1 MRSLIKIAFN
11 NIKNNKFKY
20 TIISI
25 VFMLSILSGV
35 FALTFSDLALKT
47 REDQLRK
54 NTLNTQL
61 SIITKDEKDIYFESE
76 NILEKVKNIDG
87 IDSISPRIGGQALCN
102 DDLISFVGIDIEK
115 QINVYDFE
123 YEDKLDNISD
133 SDSIL
138 VSSSFIEKYSKNI
151 GDNVTLNINEKDYV
165 FKITGILKKQGDF
178 QSIEE
183 VFISLDKAQEALSEE
198 GKVYSL
204 GVTLTD
210 LSKIDNVFNALT
222 NSVDDKLIVDKKYDI
237 NDYKSFI
244 DIISVAMRIF
254 TVFSIIISILLCYST
269 YKSLIYDRVKLIGTY
284 RSLGIS
290 KLGIYISMF
299 FELIMIVIPSVIL
312 GEIVSNI
319 LMRFIISSMFNYN
332 IAFQVDFR
340 KSLTVILVVILS
352 GFLSMC
358 IAVREI
364 FRKNVVSLIKGNM
377 EVKENEESKTKYFL
391 SALLFLLS
399 MIFYN
404 KVYYENNQVLDIVS
418 MILIAIS
425 FSVMG
430 IFIITA
436 ILKIIGIVLEN
447 INTKFKSIFKEV
459 QSMINQMKYSIIL
472 IVFIIAIASVSNMI
486 SQVINNNSLNVYK
499 GIDIVFNN
507 LDSYKDQE
515 VEEKLEHIGSI
526 YRTVSINRHSQNIDG
541 KQMIL
546 SGIDTDKYL
555 SVSFE
560 KYLDISK
567 DEMMDNLK
575 KEKDGVILNK
585 TYAKLINKD
594 RGDKITINTLKGDKD
609 YTIVGIV
616 ESFEDKGS
624 VIFFSKENF
633 NTNFVSDYT
642 SYLLCVEDESSVND
656 AAEELRD
663 SVKDLVRYN
672 ISTLKEMQTQNEA
685 DNSMI
690 FMLINIVIFM
700 SLAVSVVCLINNLIV
715 NLIKRKS
722 IYAIKRTL
730 GMELSTIKRI
740 IFLEGFVIALGSSV
754 LGIIL
759 GTILNKSI
767 LNILSYYIGGVEITN
782 TIIPV
787 VYVIAAIVIVMIVS
801 IYPYRMIKKADL
813 VEIVKGSE

>member
-1 MRSLIKIAFN
+1 
-11 NIKNNKFKY
+11 
-20 TIISI
+20 
-25 VFMLSILSGV
+25 
-35 FALTFSDLALKT
+35 
-47 REDQLRK
+47 
-54 NTLNTQL
+54 
-61 SIITKDEKDIYFESE
+61 
-76 NILEKVKNIDG
+76 
-87 IDSISPRIGGQALCN
+87 
-102 DDLISFVGIDIEK
+102 
-115 QINVYDFE
+115 
-123 YEDKLDNISD
+123 
-133 SDSIL
+133 
-138 VSSSFIEKYSKNI
+138 
-151 GDNVTLNINEKDYV
+151 
-165 FKITGILKKQGDF
+165 
-178 QSIEE
+178 
-183 VFISLDKAQEALSEE
+183 
-198 GKVYSL
+198 
-204 GVTLTD
+204 
-210 LSKIDNVFNALT
+210 
-222 NSVDDKLIVDKKYDI
+222 
-237 NDYKSFI
+237 
-244 DIISVAMRIF
+244 
-254 TVFSIIISILLCYST
+254 
-269 YKSLIYDRVKLIGTY
+269 
-284 RSLGIS
+284 
-290 KLGIYISMF
+290 
-299 FELIMIVIPSVIL
+299 
-312 GEIVSNI
+312 
-319 LMRFIISSMFNYN
+319 
-332 IAFQVDFR
+332 
-340 KSLTVILVVILS
+340 
-352 GFLSMC
+352 
-358 IAVREI
+358 
-364 FRKNVVSLIKGNM
+364 
-377 EVKENEESKTKYFL
+377 
-391 SALLFLLS
+391 
-399 MIFYN
+399 
-404 KVYYENNQVLDIVS
+404 
-418 MILIAIS
+418 
-425 FSVMG
+425 
-430 IFIITA
+430 
-436 ILKIIGIVLEN
+436 
-447 INTKFKSIFKEV
+447 
-459 QSMINQMKYSIIL
+459 
-472 IVFIIAIASVSNMI
+472 
-486 SQVINNNSLNVYK
+486 
-499 GIDIVFNN
+499 
-507 LDSYKDQE
+507 
-515 VEEKLEHIGSI
+515 
-526 YRTVSINRHSQNIDG
+526 
-541 KQMIL
+541 MIL

-575 KEKDGVILNK
+575 KEKYGVILNK
-585 TYAKLINKD
+585 TYAKSINKD

-767 LNILSYYIGGVEITN
+767 LKILSYYIGGVEITN

>member
-1 MRSLIKIAFN
+1 MKSLIKIAFN

-20 TIISI
+20 TIMSI

-35 FALTFSDLALKT
+35 FSLTFSDLALKT

-76 NILEKVKNIDG
+76 DILEKVKNIDG
-87 IDSISPRIGGQALCN
+87 IDSISPRIGGQGLCN
-102 DDLISFVGIDIEK
+102 NDPISFVGIDIEK

-123 YEDKLDNISD
+123 YEDKSDDISD

-138 VSSSFIEKYSKNI
+138 VSSSFIEKYSQDI
-151 GDNVTLNINEKDYV
+151 GDTVTLKINEKDYV
-165 FKITGILKKQGDF
+165 FKIAGILKTQGDF

-183 VFISLDKAQEALSEE
+183 VFIALGKAQEALSQE

-222 NSVDDKLIVDKKYDI
+222 NSIDDKLIVDKKYDL

-254 TVFSIIISILLCYST
+254 TVFSIIISVLLCYST

-290 KLGIYISMF
+290 QAGIYVSML
-299 FELIMIVIPSVIL
+299 FELIIIVIPSVIL

-319 LMRFIISSMFNYN
+319 LMRFIISNMFNYN
-332 IAFQVDFR
+332 IAFQVDFK
-340 KSLTVILVVILS
+340 KSLAVILVVILS

-364 FRKNVVSLIKGNM
+364 LRKNVVSLIKGSV
-377 EVKENEESKTKYFL
+377 EVKENEEGKLKYFL
-391 SALLFLLS
+391 SALFFLVS
-399 MIFYN
+399 IVFYN
-404 KVYYENNQVLDIVS
+404 KVYYENNQLLDIVS
-418 MILIAIS
+418 MILISIS
-425 FSVMG
+425 FSIMG
-430 IFIITA
+430 ILIIMA
-436 ILKIIGIVLEN
+436 ILRGVAIVFEN

-459 QSMINQMKYSIIL
+459 QSMIKQMKYSIIL

-507 LDSYKDQE
+507 LDSYKNE
-515 VEEKLEHIGSI
+515 AVEEKISQIDSI
-526 YRTVSINRHSQNIDG
+526 YKTVSVNRHSQNING
-541 KQMIL
+541 KQMTL
-546 SGIDTDKYL
+546 SGIDTDKY
-555 SVSFE
+555 SEISFE

-567 DEMMDNLK
+567 ESMMDKLK
-575 KEKDGVILNK
+575 NEENGVILNK
-585 TYAKLINKD
+585 TYAKSIDKD
-594 RGDKITINTLKGDKD
+594 RGDTITINTLKGDKD

-633 NTNFVSDYT
+633 NNNFVSDYT
-642 SYLLCVEDESSVND
+642 SYFLCVEDRNSIND

-663 SVKDLVRYN
+663 SVKDIIRYN
-672 ISTLKEMQTQNEA
+672 ISTLEEMQIQNEA

-690 FMLINIVIFM
+690 FMMINIVIFM

-715 NLIKRKS
+715 NLIKRKG

-730 GMELSTIKRI
+730 GMGLNTIRRI
-740 IFLEGFVIALGSSV
+740 ILLEGFLIALGSSA

-767 LNILSYYIGGVEITN
+767 LKILSYYIGGVEITN

-787 VYVIAAIVIVMIVS
+787 VYVMAAIIIVMIVS

-813 VEIVKGSE
+813 VEIVKGRE

>member
-1 MRSLIKIAFN
+1 
-11 NIKNNKFKY
+11 
-20 TIISI
+20 
-25 VFMLSILSGV
+25 
-35 FALTFSDLALKT
+35 
-47 REDQLRK
+47 
-54 NTLNTQL
+54 
-61 SIITKDEKDIYFESE
+61 
-76 NILEKVKNIDG
+76 
-87 IDSISPRIGGQALCN
+87 
-102 DDLISFVGIDIEK
+102 
-115 QINVYDFE
+115 
-123 YEDKLDNISD
+123 
-133 SDSIL
+133 
-138 VSSSFIEKYSKNI
+138 
-151 GDNVTLNINEKDYV
+151 
-165 FKITGILKKQGDF
+165 
-178 QSIEE
+178 
-183 VFISLDKAQEALSEE
+183 
-198 GKVYSL
+198 
-204 GVTLTD
+204 
-210 LSKIDNVFNALT
+210 
-222 NSVDDKLIVDKKYDI
+222 
-237 NDYKSFI
+237 
-244 DIISVAMRIF
+244 
-254 TVFSIIISILLCYST
+254 
-269 YKSLIYDRVKLIGTY
+269 
-284 RSLGIS
+284 
-290 KLGIYISMF
+290 
-299 FELIMIVIPSVIL
+299 
-312 GEIVSNI
+312 
-319 LMRFIISSMFNYN
+319 
-332 IAFQVDFR
+332 
-340 KSLTVILVVILS
+340 
-352 GFLSMC
+352 
-358 IAVREI
+358 
-364 FRKNVVSLIKGNM
+364 
-377 EVKENEESKTKYFL
+377 
-391 SALLFLLS
+391 
-399 MIFYN
+399 
-404 KVYYENNQVLDIVS
+404 
-418 MILIAIS
+418 
-425 FSVMG
+425 
-430 IFIITA
+430 
-436 ILKIIGIVLEN
+436 
-447 INTKFKSIFKEV
+447 
-459 QSMINQMKYSIIL
+459 
-472 IVFIIAIASVSNMI
+472 
-486 SQVINNNSLNVYK
+486 
-499 GIDIVFNN
+499 
-507 LDSYKDQE
+507 
-515 VEEKLEHIGSI
+515 
-526 YRTVSINRHSQNIDG
+526 
-541 KQMIL
+541 MIL

-585 TYAKLINKD
+585 TYAKSINKD

-767 LNILSYYIGGVEITN
+767 LKILSYYIGGVEITN